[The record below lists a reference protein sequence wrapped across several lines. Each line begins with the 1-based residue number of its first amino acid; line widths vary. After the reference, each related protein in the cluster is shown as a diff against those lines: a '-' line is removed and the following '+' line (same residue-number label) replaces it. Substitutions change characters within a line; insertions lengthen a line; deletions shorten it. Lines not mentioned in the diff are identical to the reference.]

1 MVYCGKPSRAC
12 SHCKGRGAKCDR
24 RLECGQC
31 RRAGLK
37 CSGPRDPKQ
46 LVFRDQSQE
55 VSRKAAIRNSNG
67 TSPIG
72 TAPDVLE
79 QACVM
84 FFNRYVYGN
93 SRTYDYITTLDLTND
108 GDSCL
113 SAAKD
118 AASLGYYSTQNLSP
132 RILNSARKKYDLALR
147 LVSKALQSHDQA
159 VKDSTLASVLLL
171 DLFEKLTQTYRSPE
185 SWTKHM
191 NGAVELV
198 KLRGESQFQYP
209 LGLRLFLQLNST
221 ILIGCL
227 QYDVQVPIELIE
239 LRRKASKYVDPMDPK
254 WKFSEIVVPFVG
266 LGVANSNGHLS
277 SKHIL
282 DTARYLDAELN
293 TVSENVPQ
301 EWKYDTIKIQ
311 SPCEQVYEQH
321 FHVYADHHMTHT
333 WNNIRII
340 RILLNTLLR
349 EQLMPETDP
358 LENSAIMSQNAE
370 DDVIHLTSHI
380 VSLSNDILASVPQ
393 YTQLPRHTSK
403 FFPTFSSTNSSIRSS
418 SSTGHASNLSSN
430 TSSKSK
436 SVRSEP
442 TDFTPFEISRC
453 YALIFPLYIA
463 GNSPVCSEST
473 RGWILDILDFL
484 ENSVG
489 IREAKAAAGYLKR
502 REKINP
508 WSLYAKIGSYSFSA

>member
-1 MVYCGKPSRAC
+1 
-12 SHCKGRGAKCDR
+12 
-24 RLECGQC
+24 
-31 RRAGLK
+31 LK

-132 RILNSARKKYDLALR
+132 HILNSARKKYDLALR

-227 QYDVQVPIELIE
+227 PHDVQVPIELIE
-239 LRRKASKYVDPMDPK
+239 LRRNASKYVDPMDPK
-254 WKFSEIVVPFVG
+254 WKFSEIVVRFVG

-277 SKHIL
+277 SQHIL
-282 DTARYLDAELN
+282 ETARYLDAELN

-349 EQLMPETDP
+349 EQLMAQTSPWRIIQWCFRMLRMMLLICLAGFSLCQMIYWLRHHNIPDFHAIPSSLLPP
-358 LENSAIMSQNAE
+358 L
-370 DDVIHLTSHI
+370 
-380 VSLSNDILASVPQ
+380 LSN
-393 YTQLPRHTSK
+393 
-403 FFPTFSSTNSSIRSS
+403 NSSIRSPS
-418 SSTGHASNLSSN
+418 ITGHASHLSRN
-430 TSSKSK
+430 MSSKSK
-436 SVRSEP
+436 SVQTGPS
-442 TDFTPFEISRC
+442 DFAPFEISRC

-463 GNSPVCSEST
+463 GNSPVCSESM

-484 ENSVG
+484 ENRVG
-489 IREAKAAAGYLKR
+489 IREAKVAAGYLKR
-502 REKINP
+502 GEKINP
-508 WSLYAKIGSYSFSA
+508 WSVYAKIGSYSFSA